1 MKNKNK
7 IAEIDKAL
15 VQLQDK
21 VRQKTVEESE
31 KKKIHKS
38 QSKLPCT
45 NNEEKLKTIQ
55 QSEKALQD
63 LDKMQL

>member
-21 VRQKTVEESE
+21 IRQKTETESG
-31 KKKIHKS
+31 KKKTQKT

-45 NNEEKLKTIQ
+45 NNEEQLRTKQ